1 MNTSNNTQRAMALQD
16 QFGLK
21 LAARLSQGSAEVPH
35 DISERLRIARAQA
48 LSKRKK
54 LAAITITQVNAAQG
68 AGTLILGGGQERMGL
83 WARFASALPL
93 IALLVGLVTI
103 NSVLNDDRAN
113 EIAEVDS
120 ALLTDDLPPSAYAD
134 PGFTQF
140 LTLNKEAAR

>member
-1 MNTSNNTQRAMALQD
+1 VNTSIDTQRALALQD

-21 LAARLSQGSAEVPH
+21 LAARLSQGSHEVPH
-35 DISERLRIARAQA
+35 DISERLRVARAQA

-54 LAAITITQVNAAQG
+54 LAAITITQVNSTQG
-68 AGTLILGGGQERMGL
+68 AGTLIMGGQERVGL
-83 WARFASALPL
+83 WARFASAIPL

-103 NSVLNDDRAN
+103 NSVINDDRAN

-140 LTLNKEAAR
+140 LKLNKEASR